1 MEKKHTAPAQGS
13 IQMAHENSIQ
23 ISTHRQRRL
32 IEALYVRPHSR
43 EELDRI
49 VGTSNSPETVR
60 QVRELGLTVPCRFV
74 SHVDRDGV
82 KGRHGVYSLTETDRQ
97 KLRRPLACQVVS
109 I

>member
-1 MEKKHTAPAQGS
+1 MEKEDTAPAQGS

-60 QVRELGLTVPCRFV
+60 QVRELVSMTIGLLGQ
-74 SHVDRDGV
+74 S
-82 KGRHGVYSLTETDRQ
+82 
-97 KLRRPLACQVVS
+97 
-109 I
+109 